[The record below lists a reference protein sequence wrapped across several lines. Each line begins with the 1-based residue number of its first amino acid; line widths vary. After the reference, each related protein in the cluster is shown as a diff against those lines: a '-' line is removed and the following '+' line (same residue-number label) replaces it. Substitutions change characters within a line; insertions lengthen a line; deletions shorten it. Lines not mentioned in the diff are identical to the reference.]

1 MNMNYLK
8 QIVLTVTSTAILSLG
23 FAQFSVAGVIDT
35 QQLVDVEN
43 RQDAMAR
50 IEATLLRDDVA
61 EQLIEYGVDPDQVFA
76 RVQHM
81 TTAELL
87 SLDGQISEQTAGA
100 SAIGV
105 IGAVFLV
112 LLILE
117 LVGVTDIFKSF

>member
-1 MNMNYLK
+1 MTMKLWK
-8 QIVLTVTSTAILSLG
+8 QIVLTISSVAILSLG
-23 FAQFSVAGVIDT
+23 FTQVSVAGVIDT
-35 QQLVDVEN
+35 QQLIDAEN
-43 RQDAMAR
+43 RSAAIDR

-61 EQLIEYGVDPDQVFA
+61 AQLIEFGVDPDEVLA

-100 SAIGV
+100 SALGI
-105 IGAVFLV
+105 IGAVFLI

-117 LVGVTDIFKSF
+117 LVGVTDVFKSI